1 MLLEPRQSLQE
12 SILLCI
18 LGDLVTQLGPHRES
32 VFDTAVQVDLV
43 GETGLLKDNLGF
55 VTLLGGKD
63 CVGLGGRDAEG
74 TSDGLEFVGFDEG
87 WVSGVANVDLVL
99 LGVEMADDVFG
110 AEAVADGGD
119 FLTHSISRV
128 L

>member
-12 SILLCI
+12 SILLCV
-18 LGDLVTQLGPHRES
+18 LRDLVTQLGPHRES

-43 GETGLLKDNLGF
+43 GETGLLEDNLGF
-55 VTLLGGKD
+55 VALLGGED
-63 CVGLGGRDAEG
+63 RVGLGGGDAEG
-74 TSDGLEFVGFDEG
+74 AADGLEFVGFDEG
-87 WVSGVANVDLVL
+87 WVSDVANVDLVL

-119 FLTHSISRV
+119 FLTHSISRFP
-128 L
+128 